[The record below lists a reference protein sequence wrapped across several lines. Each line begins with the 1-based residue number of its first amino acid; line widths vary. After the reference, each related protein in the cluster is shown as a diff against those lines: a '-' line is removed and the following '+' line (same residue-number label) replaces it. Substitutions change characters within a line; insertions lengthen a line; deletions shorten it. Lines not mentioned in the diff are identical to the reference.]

1 VELLREMEMSEGK
14 TETRALFWLGREGGE
29 SAGRDL
35 RRAVEEGV
43 ILPEDYE
50 TTVSGCR
57 SCGDPEVCKA
67 WLAANDPARPEG
79 CRNAPLIAEL
89 RAK

>member
-1 VELLREMEMSEGK
+1 MNEPDK
-14 TETRALFWLGREGGE
+14 AARALFWLGHGSE

-43 ILPEDYE
+43 ILPSDYE
-50 TTVSGCR
+50 LTVHGCR
-57 SCGDPEVCKA
+57 TCGDPDQCRA

-89 RAK
+89 RAD

>member
-1 VELLREMEMSEGK
+1 MSGPGNDAK
-14 TETRALFWLGREGGE
+14 VLFWLGREGGE
-29 SAGRDL
+29 SAGRHL
-35 RRAVEEGV
+35 RQAVEEGV

-50 TTVSGCR
+50 TTLRGCR
-57 SCGDPEVCKA
+57 TCGDPEACRS
-67 WLAANDPARPEG
+67 WLAANEPARPDG

>member
-1 VELLREMEMSEGK
+1 MSGPTK
-14 TETRALFWLGREGGE
+14 ETRAVFWLGRDGGD

-43 ILPEDYE
+43 ILPSDYE
-50 TTVSGCR
+50 KTVNGCR
-57 SCGDPEVCKA
+57 SCGNPEACQA
-67 WLAANDPARPEG
+67 WLAANEPARPEG

-89 RAK
+89 RAN